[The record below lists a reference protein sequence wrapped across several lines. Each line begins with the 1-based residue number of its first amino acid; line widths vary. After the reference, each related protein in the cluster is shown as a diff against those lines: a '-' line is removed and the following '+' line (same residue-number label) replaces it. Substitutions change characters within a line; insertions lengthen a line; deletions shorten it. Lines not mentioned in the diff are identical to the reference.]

1 MTVTEKT
8 ISKGMEI
15 KDLSSWPIEN
25 HNRPLIIGG
34 PCSAETEEQVMETA
48 RGIKAAG
55 IPIFRAG
62 IWKPRTRPNSFEG
75 IGAKGLI
82 WLQKVKE
89 ETGMLTATEV
99 ANAKHVELAL
109 GAGVDILWIGA
120 RTTVNPFAVQEI
132 ADALRGI
139 DIPVLVKN
147 PINPDLDLW
156 MGAIER
162 LYAVG
167 LRRIAAIHRGFST
180 YQKLKYR
187 NDPQWQIPIEL
198 KRRMPQLPLFCDPS
212 HITGDRN
219 FLDEVTQKS
228 MDLNYEGII
237 IESHCKPD
245 EAWSDAKQ
253 QLTPQSLEELLSNLV
268 LRDPEADNEI
278 INNTLGELRHLIDD
292 FDQKL
297 LELLENR
304 MQVAKTIGHYKKE
317 NNITVLQNKRWGEIL
332 EKNLNDG
339 KKKGFSEQ
347 FINSLFKAIH
357 QESINQQEDIMN
369 S

>member
-1 MTVTEKT
+1 M
-8 ISKGMEI
+8 SKKIEI
-15 KDLSSWPIEN
+15 AELSSWPIEN
-25 HNRPLIIGG
+25 IDRPLIIGG
-34 PCSAETEEQVMETA
+34 PCSAETEEQVLETA
-48 RGIKAAG
+48 RGIKEAG
-55 IPIFRAG
+55 ISIFRAG

-82 WLQKVKE
+82 WLQKVKA

-132 ADALRGI
+132 ADALRGK

-147 PINPDLDLW
+147 PINPDLELW
-156 MGAIER
+156 IGAIER
-162 LYAVG
+162 LSAVG
-167 LRRIAAIHRGFST
+167 ITKLAAIHRGFST

-198 KRRMPQLPLFCDPS
+198 KRRLPNLPLFCDPS

-219 FLDEVTQKS
+219 YLNEVSQKA
-228 MDLNYEGII
+228 MDLNYEGLI

-245 EAWSDAKQ
+245 DAWSDAKQ
-253 QLTPQSLEELLSNLV
+253 QLTPKSLDELLANLV

-332 EKNLNDG
+332 EKNLDVG

-347 FINSLFKAIH
+347 FINNLFKAIH

>member
-1 MTVTEKT
+1 V
-8 ISKGMEI
+8 
-15 KDLSSWPIEN
+15 L
-25 HNRPLIIGG
+25 
-34 PCSAETEEQVMETA
+34 ETA

-75 IGAKGLI
+75 IGAQGLI
-82 WLQKVKE
+82 WLQKVKA

-132 ADALRGI
+132 ADALRGH

-147 PINPDLDLW
+147 PINPDLELW
-156 MGAIER
+156 IGAIER
-162 LYAVG
+162 LSAVG
-167 LRRIAAIHRGFST
+167 LTKLAAIHRGFST

-198 KRRMPQLPLFCDPS
+198 KRRLPNLPIFCDPS

-219 FLDEVTQKS
+219 LLDEVTQKA
-228 MDLNYEGII
+228 MDLNYEGLI
-237 IESHCKPD
+237 IESHCKPE

-253 QLTPQSLEELLSNLV
+253 QLTPKSLEELLANLV
-268 LRDPEADNEI
+268 LRDPEADNEV

-317 NNITVLQNKRWGEIL
+317 NNITVLQNKRWGQIL
-332 EKNLNDG
+332 EKSLENG

-347 FINSLFKAIH
+347 FINNLFKAIH

>member
-1 MTVTEKT
+1 M
-8 ISKGMEI
+8 SKNLKIAE
-15 KDLSSWPIEN
+15 LSSWPIEN
-25 HNRPLIIGG
+25 IDRPLVIGG
-34 PCSAETEEQVMETA
+34 PCSAETEEQVMEAA
-48 RGIKAAG
+48 RGIKDAG

-89 ETGMLTATEV
+89 ETGLITATEV

-132 ADALRGI
+132 ADALRGH

-147 PINPDLDLW
+147 PINPDLELW

-162 LYAVG
+162 LHAVG
-167 LRRIAAIHRGFST
+167 LTRLAAIHRGFST

-198 KRRMPQLPLFCDPS
+198 KRRMPQLPIFCDPS
-212 HITGDRN
+212 HITGDRD
-219 FLDEVTQKS
+219 LLEEVSQKS
-228 MDLNYEGII
+228 MDLNYEGLI
-237 IESHCKPD
+237 IESHCKPE

-253 QLTPQSLEELLSNLV
+253 QLTPIALKELLANLV
-268 LRDPEADNEI
+268 LRDPEAENELVD
-278 INNTLGELRHLIDD
+278 NTLGELRHLIDD

-317 NNITVLQNKRWGEIL
+317 NNITVLQNKRWGSIL
-332 EKNLNDG
+332 EKSMVNG

-357 QESINQQEDIMN
+357 QESINQQETIMN

>member
-1 MTVTEKT
+1 M
-8 ISKGMEI
+8 SKKIEI
-15 KDLSSWPIEN
+15 ADLSTWPIKN
-25 HNRPLIIGG
+25 VDRPLIIGG

-48 RGIKAAG
+48 KGIKAAG

-75 IGAKGLI
+75 IGAQGLI
-82 WLQKVKE
+82 WLQKVKA

-99 ANAKHVELAL
+99 ANGKHVELAL

-132 ADALRGI
+132 ADALRGK
-139 DIPVLVKN
+139 DIPVLIKN
-147 PINPDLDLW
+147 PINPDLELW
-156 MGAIER
+156 IGAIER
-162 LYAVG
+162 LSAVG
-167 LRRIAAIHRGFST
+167 ITKLAAIHRGFST

-198 KRRMPQLPLFCDPS
+198 KRRLPNLPIFCDPS

-219 FLDEVTQKS
+219 LLDEVTQKA
-228 MDLNYEGII
+228 MDLNYEGLI
-237 IESHCKPD
+237 IESHCKPE

-253 QLTPQSLEELLSNLV
+253 QLTPKSLEELLANLV
-268 LRDPEADNEI
+268 LRDPEADNEV

-317 NNITVLQNKRWGEIL
+317 NNITVLQNKRWGQIL
-332 EKNLNDG
+332 EKSLENG

-347 FINSLFKAIH
+347 FINNLFKAIH

>member
-1 MTVTEKT
+1 MKNL
-8 ISKGMEI
+8 EI
-15 KDLSSWPIEN
+15 KDLSSWPIDVST
-25 HNRPLIIGG
+25 RPLVIGG
-34 PCSAETEEQVMETA
+34 PCSAETEEQVMEAA

-89 ETGMLTATEV
+89 EFGLITATEV
-99 ANAKHVELAL
+99 ANARHVELAL

-132 ADALRGI
+132 ADALRGH

-147 PINPDLDLW
+147 PINPDLELW

-162 LYAVG
+162 LHAVG
-167 LRRIAAIHRGFST
+167 LTRLAAIHRGFST

-212 HITGDRN
+212 HITGDRD
-219 FLDEVTQKS
+219 LLEEVTQKS
-228 MDLNYEGII
+228 MDLNYEGLI
-237 IESHCKPD
+237 IESHCKPE

-253 QLTPQSLEELLSNLV
+253 QLTPVALKELLANLV
-268 LRDPEADNEI
+268 LRDPEAGNELVD
-278 INNTLGELRHLIDD
+278 NTLGELRHLIDD

-317 NNITVLQNKRWGEIL
+317 NNITVLQNKRWGSIL
-332 EKNLNDG
+332 EKSMADG

-347 FINSLFKAIH
+347 FINGLFKAIH
-357 QESINQQEDIMN
+357 QESINHQEDIMN

>member
-1 MTVTEKT
+1 MKNL
-8 ISKGMEI
+8 EI
-15 KDLSSWPIEN
+15 KDLSSWPIE
-25 HNRPLIIGG
+25 HSTRPLVIGG
-34 PCSAETEEQVMETA
+34 PCSAETEEQVLEAA

-132 ADALRGI
+132 ADALRGH

-147 PINPDLDLW
+147 PINPDLELW

-167 LRRIAAIHRGFST
+167 LRRLAAIHRGFST
-180 YQKLKYR
+180 YQKQKYR

-198 KRRMPQLPLFCDPS
+198 KRRMPQLPIFCDPS
-212 HITGDRN
+212 HITGDRD
-219 FLDEVTQKS
+219 LLEEVTQKS
-228 MDLNYEGII
+228 MDLNYEGLI
-237 IESHCKPD
+237 IESHCKPE

-253 QLTPQSLEELLSNLV
+253 QLTPIALKELLGNLV
-268 LRDPEADNEI
+268 LRDHDAGNELVD
-278 INNTLGELRHLIDD
+278 NTLGELRHLIDD
-292 FDQKL
+292 FDEKL
-297 LELLENR
+297 LELLANR

-317 NNITVLQNKRWGEIL
+317 NNITVLQNKRWGAIV
-332 EKNLNDG
+332 EKSMING
-339 KKKGFSEQ
+339 QKKGFSEQ
-347 FINSLFKAIH
+347 FITNLFKAIH
-357 QESINQQEDIMN
+357 QESINQQEEIMN

>member
-1 MTVTEKT
+1 
-8 ISKGMEI
+8 MEI
-15 KDLSSWPIEN
+15 KDLNTWPIKN
-25 HNRPLIIGG
+25 SNRPLVIGG
-34 PCSAETEEQVMETA
+34 PCSAETEKQVLETA
-48 RGIKAAG
+48 KGIKAAG

-75 IGAKGLI
+75 IGAQGLI

-89 ETGMLTATEV
+89 ETGLLTATEV

-132 ADALRGI
+132 ADALRGR

-162 LYAVG
+162 LQAVG
-167 LRRIAAIHRGFST
+167 LTRIAAIHRGFST
-180 YQKLKYR
+180 YQKMKYR

-198 KRRMPQLPLFCDPS
+198 KRRMPNLPLFCDPS
-212 HITGDRN
+212 HITGNRD
-219 FLDEVTQKS
+219 FLKEVSQKA
-228 MDLNYEGII
+228 MDLNYEGLI
-237 IESHCKPD
+237 IESHCKPE
-245 EAWSDAKQ
+245 EAWSDANQ
-253 QLTPQSLEELLSNLV
+253 QLTPTLLKELLENLI
-268 LRDPEADNEI
+268 LRDPESNNELI
-278 INNTLGELRHLIDD
+278 DNTLNELRLLIDD

-297 LELLENR
+297 LDLLENR
-304 MQVAKTIGHYKKE
+304 MLVAKTIGHYKKE
-317 NNITVLQNKRWGEIL
+317 NNITVLQNKRWSTIL
-332 EKNLNDG
+332 EKNLELG
-339 KKKGFSEQ
+339 QAKGFSEQ
-347 FINSLFKAIH
+347 FINNIFKAIH
-357 QESINQQEDIMN
+357 QESINQQQNIMN